1 MIDGSLMKFL
11 ENHHFSKFPEAT
23 NRNNITDDQIQEL
36 IDNYLNADASSVH
49 RIRETVVSSLKM
61 RMDLPPR
68 DRISHLVHDF
78 DELIET
84 HNFTAAFSSK
94 NGPKNYVRLLCELL
108 QPVEFKLH
116 MKDQIRWQQ
125 SELEDDKAGFVR
137 ELYKQV
143 ETHDNVLW
151 RLRFLGTRRHDH
163 NDE

>member
-1 MIDGSLMKFL
+1 
-11 ENHHFSKFPEAT
+11 
-23 NRNNITDDQIQEL
+23 
-36 IDNYLNADASSVH
+36 
-49 RIRETVVSSLKM
+49 M

-68 DRISHLVHDF
+68 DRISQFVHDF

-116 MKDQIRWQQ
+116 MKSQIRWQRY
-125 SELEDDKAGFVR
+125 ELEDDKAGFVR

-143 ETHDNVLW
+143 ETYDNVFKYSVAIHTRS
-151 RLRFLGTRRHDH
+151 RLSTTETNDVTARRR
-163 NDE
+163 